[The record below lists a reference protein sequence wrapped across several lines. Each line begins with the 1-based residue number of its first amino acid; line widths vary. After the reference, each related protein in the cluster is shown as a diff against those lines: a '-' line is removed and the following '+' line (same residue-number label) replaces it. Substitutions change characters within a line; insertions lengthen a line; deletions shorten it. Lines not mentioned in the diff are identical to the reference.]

1 MSNRIHSNESA
12 MFGLWLNW
20 VIALGALTLP
30 NLVSVYCSATT
41 VITVTFTLMALLWLF
56 NNLTLRSERAVCP
69 LVPGIALRTLGMT
82 GVIMLIITMFYHHG
96 YASQVYDPQTLNQEI
111 PFLTILIISPS
122 LLFVSIW
129 SKLRGHSFSTCRSCL
144 ISLGPECERGFIGK
158 IFGQE
163 SNYQRKFLMGISSV
177 CTAVVWTYYF
187 LFYINVNI
195 NTPDQFF
202 FGWFPVILYLV
213 SVVYLATRYFTI
225 WAYYFQRSGEG
236 GLTGYDPTTTA
247 RYLIIC
253 EDSIYLTHD
262 DDYSDIPDARHYDT
276 PTAIKLNHRER
287 MNLDRARTIFSE
299 TAQLP
304 DDDFSIRF
312 MYFTSDSTGVT
323 NVFHYIVCPA
333 SREAMEKSEIKGK
346 WYNLSQVE
354 RLLHN
359 DELSPAFQAEFSR
372 LYTVTMAWKT
382 YDAHGRRLYKVKN
395 YQPVFRLKGICD
407 WDVDFNSPKWLNV
420 ARFNQDK
427 PFYRLRRYFHNFGQ
441 TDK

>member
-1 MSNRIHSNESA
+1 MTERIHSNESA
-12 MFGLWLNW
+12 IFGLWLNW
-20 VIALGALTLP
+20 VVACGALTLP
-30 NLVSVYCSATT
+30 NLVSVYASALT
-41 VITVTFTLMALLWLF
+41 VLTVTFILMALLWLF
-56 NNLTLRSERAVCP
+56 NNVTLRSRRAVCP
-69 LVPGIALRTLGMT
+69 LIPAIALRTLGMT
-82 GVIMLIITMFYHHG
+82 GAVMILITLIYTRG
-96 YASQVYDPQTLNQEI
+96 YIFHIYEPDAINREI
-111 PFLTILIISPS
+111 PFLTALIISPC
-122 LLFVSIW
+122 LLFNCVWSI
-129 SKLRGHSFSTCRSCL
+129 LRGRNFSACRSCF
-144 ISLGPECERGFIGK
+144 ITLGDRNERGLIGN
-158 IFGQE
+158 IFTQE
-163 SNYQRKFLMGISSV
+163 SRYQRRFLIAISSV
-177 CTAVVWTYYF
+177 CTAVTWGYYCM
-187 LFYINVNI
+187 FYINVNI
-195 NTPDQFF
+195 NNPDQFF
-202 FGWFPVILYLV
+202 FGWFPIILYV
-213 SVVYLATRYFTI
+213 ISVIYLATRYFTI